1 MTIESIP
8 DELRAFV
15 SSELGSGRYRSLEEL
30 LAEGLRLLHEHETFL
45 AAHLGDLR
53 AQIADGVAQAERGE
67 LADGEE
73 ALQRLGRELRERQ
86 REG

>member
-8 DELRAFV
+8 EDLRAFV
-15 SSELGSGRYRSLEEL
+15 SSELGSGRYCSLEEL

-53 AQIADGVAQAERGE
+53 AQIAEGVAQAERGE
-67 LADGEE
+67 LGDGEE
-73 ALQRLGRELRERQ
+73 ALERLGRELRERQ